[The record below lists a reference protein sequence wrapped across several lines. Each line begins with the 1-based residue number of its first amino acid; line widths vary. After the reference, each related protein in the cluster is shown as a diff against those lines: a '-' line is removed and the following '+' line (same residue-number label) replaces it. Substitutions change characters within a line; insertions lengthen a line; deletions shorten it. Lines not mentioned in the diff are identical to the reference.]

1 MSDRACVSLLTLS
14 STLRDVTHHLVG
26 LTEIAQLLRVSRQRA
41 HQLSTAAAFPPPV
54 VELASGKVWHRED
67 VERWARRTGRLPVEG
82 DEE

>member
-41 HQLSTAAAFPPPV
+41 HQLTTAAAFPPLV